1 MSEARVLGREL
12 THKDGLITA
21 TTESVRES
29 LDQLRERTARGSK
42 WHGEYPLED
51 VSIDGIFSATH
62 NLMGAYRDE
71 SDDPDYPCSFYLADS
86 NTELGVRFRPGSDE
100 TVVQVV
106 TKEPGIPGRYEPVLE
121 LSGVSD
127 EPQTVAAFN
136 REDWP
141 GTTHEELPAEQSP
154 EAIQV
159 IADVIAAARWDYVF
173 GKEQHSLRDDEVS
186 IIEKSFDERQS
197 RINADQAQLNAD
209 RQFFTELK
217 KYFGAEL
224 ASSILMQ
231 AHVRLNGDKIVVD
244 QAEADKMNRYEF
256 IASVLTQFA
265 EAMPGVSVTDP
276 EVRILMRYLSDLKQ
290 PYVVDVMSNIWLQR
304 FAQKFHHAYNGVA
317 PHEESV

>member
-12 THKDGLITA
+12 THHGGLVAT

-29 LDQLRERTARGSK
+29 LDQLRERTAQGSK

-51 VSIDGIFSATH
+51 VSIGGIFSATH
-62 NLMGAYRDE
+62 NLMGAYRGE
-71 SDDPDYPCSFYLADS
+71 SEDPDYPCTFYLADG
-86 NTELGVRFRPGSDE
+86 NTELGVRFKPGSGH
-100 TVVQVV
+100 TVVQIV
-106 TKEPGIPGRYEPVLE
+106 TKEPGIPGRFDPVLE
-121 LSGVSD
+121 LSGALD
-127 EPQTVAAFN
+127 EPQTVAAFKKM
-136 REDWP
+136 DWSQSL
-141 GTTHEELPAEQSP
+141 HEELPVEQSP
-154 EAIQV
+154 EAMQV

-173 GKEQHSLRDDEVS
+173 GREQHSLRDDEVS
-186 IIEKSFDERQS
+186 VIEKSFNERQS
-197 RINADQAQLNAD
+197 KIDTDQAQLDAD
-209 RQFFTELK
+209 KQFFAELK

-265 EAMPGVSVTDP
+265 EVMPGVSVTDP

-317 PHEESV
+317 PHEESA